1 MTTATREEFT
11 FQTEI
16 KQLLNILSHSLYQ
29 NREIAVRELV
39 SNASDS
45 LNKLRHIQL
54 SEAEYRDD
62 APLKITLL
70 PDATAKTLTIV
81 DNGVGLTREEL
92 IENLGTIA
100 HSGSLDF
107 MKKAAEAKAGTHDSD
122 SSGSKSDLSLIG
134 QFGVGFYAAFMLAD
148 TVEVITRSYR
158 EESGWKWTSDGTGQ
172 YSIEPVDEAPRGA
185 QIVLHLKED
194 AIEEFTKEYRLESI
208 VRRYSTFVPHAVY
221 VGEKHVNNQPP
232 IWVEPKSQVTPEQY
246 KSFYQWLTHHANEE
260 PLWHLHLSADSPLQ
274 FQSILYCP
282 PVNLELQGFGRL
294 EHGLTLCAKRILVQD
309 DNKDLLPD
317 YLHFVYGLVD
327 SADLPLNVSRET
339 LQDNRLIP
347 KLRKVLTKKVLDYL
361 AELAEEQPATYAKFY
376 EQFGMVLR
384 GGVGVD
390 FENREKIARLLRLAS
405 SHDVTPGATTSLGE
419 YVKRM
424 REDQTQIYYLGGPDL
439 ASLLRNPHYETFRDR
454 GLEVLF
460 LTDPVDEFALSH
472 LQEFDGKSLVSIDS
486 ADIQLPASAES
497 PSSST
502 TGEEQ
507 GGSSQIA
514 PAGFDRVLEIFRQ
527 ALGERVQDVRKATR
541 LATSPVCLVNPQG
554 SMSSQLQK
562 VLSQTVKDFN
572 LSRRILEVNPQAPLI
587 GRLATLSSSG
597 TNDDFIADCGL
608 QLYASAMLLD
618 GLVVEPDLTAD
629 RMRKLMEEAADK
641 RTVIIT

>member
-1 MTTATREEFT
+1 MTTTAREEFT

-16 KQLLNILSHSLYQ
+16 KQLLKILSHSLYQ
-29 NREIAVRELV
+29 NSEIAIRELV

-54 SEAEYRDD
+54 SDAEYRDD
-62 APLKITLL
+62 VPLKVVLT
-70 PDATAKTLTIV
+70 PDAEAKTLTIS
-81 DNGVGLTREEL
+81 DNGIGLTRDEL

-100 HSGSLDF
+100 HSGSLEF
-107 MKKAAEAKAGTHDSD
+107 MKKAAEARSQGGNEEK
-122 SSGSKSDLSLIG
+122 SGGSSDLSLIG

-148 TVEVITRSYR
+148 TVDVITRSYR
-158 EESGWKWTSDGTGQ
+158 EETGWKWTSDGTGQ
-172 YSIEPVDEAPRGA
+172 YTIEPVDDAPRGA

-194 AIEEFTKEYRLESI
+194 VAEEFTQDYRLESI
-208 VRRYSTFVPHAVY
+208 VRRYSTFVPHPVY
-221 VGEKHVNNQPP
+221 VGDKHVNDQPP

-246 KSFYQWLTHHANEE
+246 KSFYQWLTRHTNEE

-274 FQSILYCP
+274 FQAILYCP
-282 PVNLELQGFGRL
+282 PANLELQGFGRL
-294 EHGLTLCAKRILVQD
+294 EHGLALCAKRILVQD

-317 YLHFVYGLVD
+317 YLHFMYGLVD

-347 KLRKVLTKKVLDYL
+347 KLRRVLTKKVLDHL
-361 AELAEEQPATYAKFY
+361 ADLAEEQPATYAKFY
-376 EQFGMVLR
+376 EQFGTVLR

-390 FENREKIARLLRLAS
+390 YENREKIAKLLRLAS
-405 SHDVTPGATTSLGE
+405 SQDVTPGATTSLGD

-439 ASLLRNPHYETFRDR
+439 ASLLRNPHYETFRDKQ
-454 GLEVLF
+454 LEVLF

-472 LQEFDGKSLVSIDS
+472 LQEFEGKTLVSIDS
-486 ADIQLPASAES
+486 ADIQLPASTET
-497 PSSST
+497 PTDSSST
-502 TGEEQ
+502 DEK
-507 GGSSQIA
+507 GGSSAIA
-514 PAGFDRVLEIFRQ
+514 PAGFDRVLEIFRT

-541 LATSPVCLVNPQG
+541 LASSPVCLVNPQG

-562 VLSQTVKDFN
+562 VLSQNVKDFS

-587 GRLATLSSSG
+587 SRLAALSTSG

-608 QLYASAMLLD
+608 QLYSSAMLLD

-629 RMRKLMEEAADK
+629 RMRKLMEEAASN
-641 RTVIIT
+641 RSVIIT